1 MESEDPNMNDPY
13 ELSDIE
19 DKVEVALEYIER
31 VEVIQNML
39 SITEFLN
46 TMQEEVTDSAE
57 HLEVYK

>member
-1 MESEDPNMNDPY
+1 VESEDPNMNDPY